1 MRPNRVPANLCTL
14 YSTPDFTGGKTGIR
28 IALLAGKDQD
38 VVPGVGERK
47 IAEESTGRGLI
58 GMKIAIYENEPRQ

>member
-1 MRPNRVPANLCTL
+1 VHL
-14 YSTPDFTGGKTGIR
+14 YSTPDFRGGKTGIR
-28 IALLAGKDQD
+28 IVIALLAGKDQD

-47 IAEESTGRGLI
+47 GKIAEESTGRRLI

>member
-1 MRPNRVPANLCTL
+1 VHL
-14 YSTPDFTGGKTGIR
+14 YSTPDFKGGKTRIR
-28 IALLAGKDQD
+28 IVIALLAGKDQD

-47 IAEESTGRGLI
+47 GKIAQESTGRGLI

>member
-1 MRPNRVPANLCTL
+1 MRIVIT
-14 YSTPDFTGGKTGIR
+14 
-28 IALLAGKDQD
+28 LLAGNDQD

-47 IAEESTGRGLI
+47 GKITQESTGRRLI